1 MKVSFERIFEK
12 DAKKLPTEI
21 QQKLKNLIS
30 TVQGADSLSKINASK
45 MEAAKNA
52 YRIRIGDYRVGFYL
66 IEDEIVFSRVLNRKE
81 MYRYFPR
88 K

>member
-1 MKVSFERIFEK
+1 MKVSFERILEK

-30 TVQGADSLSKINASK
+30 TVQWADSLSKINASK

-66 IEDEIVFSRVLNRKE
+66 IKDEIIFSRVLNRKE

>member
-1 MKVSFERIFEK
+1 
-12 DAKKLPTEI
+12 
-21 QQKLKNLIS
+21 
-30 TVQGADSLSKINASK
+30 

-66 IEDEIVFSRVLNRKE
+66 IKDEIIFSRVLNRKE

>member
-30 TVQGADSLSKINASK
+30 TVQWADSLS
-45 MEAAKNA
+45 
-52 YRIRIGDYRVGFYL
+52 
-66 IEDEIVFSRVLNRKE
+66 
-81 MYRYFPR
+81 
-88 K
+88 